1 MYKQFIVF
9 ISDGN
14 LFIVYISDS
23 IFFRKQQPRFN
34 GNKDFKDF
42 WIDYIVLQNM
52 LSILLRNPLKGFER
66 KENFEAQNL
75 IWDINSLGFWYRFY
89 FLILKVKI

>member
-9 ISDGN
+9 VFDGN
-14 LFIVYISDS
+14 LLIVYISETNSQDYD
-23 IFFRKQQPRFN
+23 
-34 GNKDFKDF
+34 NKDFKNF
-42 WIDYIVLQNM
+42 WIDYIVLQKNK

-89 FLILKVKI
+89 FLILKVKK